1 MPTRLP
7 SRASTARCPR
17 RPAISAEPW
26 PSSHRRHCA
35 ARDHWAHAPVC
46 PSVSAPFLRP
56 RLLSPICIAPA
67 ATPPVSPSLALRRQ
81 RGPGWQ
87 ESRRMHPFFA
97 ECAKKAPSLAISARN
112 ACFSRSRWQDPR
124 PMRPFPGAIGRFGMH
139 GARILPSRPP
149 FRVEGPEIIHDAKML
164 PALPDLSRRLAAGR
178 GSANW
183 PNGLCALRP
192 GPGPLAACA
201 GLCHLVRPAAT
212 RARGPPPIAAIR
224 TSAPHPS
231 LSSLTRPH
239 SLPPPF
245 TSRPPCPP
253 RCEPS
258 DATRHIVHRSRGGD
272 GEPPPLAPGTRH
284 PSLPF
289 VHARRA
295 YTLVKPPSP
304 AAPPIAVGGVG
315 RRSRVRAHPP
325 PAVPPPLAP
334 VPAARAARAP
344 PRFLQFP

>member
-1 MPTRLP
+1 MGPCPYRAHPAAPP
-7 SRASTARCPR
+7 SASAPRPSCRAPH
-17 RPAISAEPW
+17 P
-26 PSSHRRHCA
+26 HCA
-35 ARDHWAHAPVC
+35 HR
-46 PSVSAPFLRP
+46 
-56 RLLSPICIAPA
+56 
-67 ATPPVSPSLALRRQ
+67 TPPASPSLALRRQ

-124 PMRPFPGAIGRFGMH
+124 PMCPFPGAIGRFGMH
-139 GARILPSRPP
+139 TARILPSRPP

-224 TSAPHPS
+224 PRAPRLHACQAAV
-231 LSSLTRPH
+231 TR
-239 SLPPPF
+239 
-245 TSRPPCPP
+245 R
-253 RCEPS
+253 
-258 DATRHIVHRSRGGD
+258 AAHRGRGG
-272 GEPPPLAPGTRH
+272 G
-284 PSLPF
+284 
-289 VHARRA
+289 
-295 YTLVKPPSP
+295 
-304 AAPPIAVGGVG
+304 PPIARPRTPAS
-315 RRSRVRAHPP
+315 RRPAATRARARRPRRAGSA
-325 PAVPPPLAP
+325 AVPAIP
-334 VPAARAARAP
+334 VK
-344 PRFLQFP
+344 